1 MAAQVLRRRRRYLS
15 WEFEL
20 ELARRF
26 IYIGADGSAISIVNE
41 GTYPS
46 GVPMVRLLDVFVVK
60 PDLFFWGRI
69 GQVDFEETSD
79 ADWGD
84 TTGDRER
91 GIDDQSARIIGVLV
105 EDPPTDA
112 IISDEPIWVSPE
124 DVILAEW
131 GPTVYAVLR
140 LQRAYRVQRCN
151 HFRAARNW
159 RHARRT
165 REWMPMLEDAV
176 AIAWCHVQGSGR
188 FVRKSKI
195 ETINYPKSWGCCN

>member
-1 MAAQVLRRRRRYLS
+1 MS
-15 WEFEL
+15 WEYEL

-26 IYIGADGSAISIVNE
+26 IYIGADGSAISIVND

-46 GVPMVRLLDVFVVK
+46 GCRLLDVFVVK
-60 PDLFFWGRI
+60 PDHFFWGRM
-69 GQVDFEETSD
+69 GQVHFEYISD
-79 ADWGD
+79 ADFGD

-91 GIDDQSARIIGVLV
+91 EIEDQSARIIGTLI
-105 EDPPTDA
+105 EDRPAPDIWPPPTDA
-112 IISDEPIWVSPE
+112 IIPDEPIWVSPE

-195 ETINYPKSWGCCN
+195 ETINDPKS

>member
-1 MAAQVLRRRRRYLS
+1 MAAQALRRRRRYLS
-15 WEFEL
+15 WEL
-20 ELARRF
+20 ELDLATRF
-26 IYIGADGSAISIVNE
+26 INIGADGSAISIKHEV
-41 GTYPS
+41 TYD
-46 GVPMVRLLDVFVVK
+46 MFRLPDVFVVK

-176 AIAWCHVQGSGR
+176 AIAWCHVHGSGR